1 MRSTNGSNAFT
12 DTNSKHRKRRLRDP
26 DNILGFAEDGMSD
39 VERPA
44 FQRDLTK
51 EDIERILKD
60 NPELAA
66 EFDNERER
74 WLELGE
80 EDPNNINPLS
90 DYNALL
96 VSKMQKGYDNKADDL
111 INNFRKQAFN
121 EELAEAEKQRKN
133 ELQELEMDRL
143 EMMGQA
149 VAFANSEG
157 MLVRKKIKQKKKAKK
172 KSKVFILDTPYGK
185 TKYFK
190 RKPSPKAIEE
200 NNVMFQNQNNLT
212 KKQKAKAKKL
222 HGDDDGEQVKSR
234 SGSSIVEGDE
244 VMFENGFGPNKE
256 IESDGDEM
264 DEADMVFYQKDDM
277 TNFSKNLGINKLKS
291 RLSLMNFRK
300 SQDKFD
306 DNQLEFNENSKP
318 HYGTANNFSPG
329 PVKKFIQKK
338 PKGKKRKN
346 HSINNY
352 RSPRMNRTIS
362 IRSAISSID
371 SVKSYDSDDQYT
383 SEEDNPND
391 RSGLLSFAAGKKNKN
406 KRIKNQTSKKKN
418 QWVDTQPDK
427 NTRKRKLFRN
437 TGNLSLVLPRLKN
450 RMKRSKVI
458 RRKKRPSNIQISS
471 GSPYEEYLPA
481 RFKDYKVDDFNSP
494 AHGFHKMT
502 KDEQK

>member
-1 MRSTNGSNAFT
+1 MDGDRESAREFEKETGKDQSVYQYDETGNERYEKLKREAEARRQALLTKMRSTNGSNAFT

-26 DNILGFAEDGMSD
+26 DGILGFGEDGMSD

-44 FQRDLTK
+44 FQRDLTR

-60 NPELAA
+60 NPELVA
-66 EFDNERER
+66 EFDNERQR

-96 VSKMQKGYDNKADDL
+96 VSKMQKGYDDKADDL
-111 INNFRKQAFN
+111 INNFRSKNFN
-121 EELAEAEKQRKN
+121 NELAEVEKQRQN

-157 MLVRKKIKQKKKAKK
+157 MLVRKKIKQKKKSKK
-172 KSKVFILDTPYGK
+172 SSKVFILDTPYGK

-200 NNVMFQNQNNLT
+200 NKVMFQNQNNLT

-222 HGDDDGEQVKSR
+222 HGDDNDGQVKSR

-244 VMFENGFGPNKE
+244 VMFETGFGPNKV

-300 SQDKFD
+300 PQDKLD
-306 DNQLEFNENSKP
+306 DQPDGIENSQP
-318 HYGTANNFSPG
+318 HFGTAENFSPG
-329 PVKKFIQKK
+329 PKRKFIQKK
-338 PKGKKRKN
+338 
-346 HSINNY
+346 
-352 RSPRMNRTIS
+352 
-362 IRSAISSID
+362 
-371 SVKSYDSDDQYT
+371 
-383 SEEDNPND
+383 
-391 RSGLLSFAAGKKNKN
+391 
-406 KRIKNQTSKKKN
+406 
-418 QWVDTQPDK
+418 
-427 NTRKRKLFRN
+427 
-437 TGNLSLVLPRLKN
+437 
-450 RMKRSKVI
+450 
-458 RRKKRPSNIQISS
+458 
-471 GSPYEEYLPA
+471 
-481 RFKDYKVDDFNSP
+481 
-494 AHGFHKMT
+494 
-502 KDEQK
+502 QK